1 MTQFTKSPGWQNFQ
15 KWFITAAGKLA
26 GNKFLLTIRD
36 TFVLVAAPTM
46 IAGFATMLQ
55 SVFLDPMNGLIF
67 WKKGLQLGRLI
78 SGSWSAWSKSGLYGG
93 LQNFANLVSLISRG
107 SLSIFSLLIAI
118 CFAYEVSTHYYP
130 KRSEHMTDIF
140 YAVGAYFIC
149 LPWNFN
155 YMLGHKTI
163 QIQNYVDTTFFG
175 TSGVFA
181 AVLIS
186 GIAVVVYNWTLNKN
200 WTIKLP
206 DSVPP
211 AVGKS
216 FESLIPGTLTMAV
229 FIALTG
235 LSTGLAHETLPALL
249 LTVLQKPALAVSKTD
264 FFAFFS
270 QISWSFL
277 FWFGIHPTS
286 IWGGIFGMTWN
297 INDTENMLGKAHHIY
312 STLFMNY
319 SVTAAGILTAAPLIA
334 LILFSKRAAVKKLI
348 KIAFMP
354 AVFNISEPIMFGLPI
369 VLNPIYFIPFVFAQ
383 PMSFYIAYF
392 FTKIGFIAPICNNV
406 PWTMPPIISGLLYT
420 GNIQGAIVQIVC
432 LAASVAL
439 YIPFVLIDNKVNA
452 DQIETDKMAAE
463 TGVDN

>member
-1 MTQFTKSPGWQNFQ
+1 MKDFTKTSGWQNFQ
-15 KWFITAAGKLA
+15 NNFIKYAGKLA

-46 IAGFATMLQ
+46 IAGFATMIQ
-55 SVFLDPMNGLIF
+55 NVFLDPMNGLIF
-67 WKKGLQLGRLI
+67 GKQGLQLGRLI
-78 SGSWSAWSKSGLYGG
+78 SGSWGAWAKSGLFGG
-93 LQNFANLVSLISRG
+93 LQTFANLVSLISRG
-107 SLSIFSLLIAI
+107 SLSIFSLLIAV
-118 CFAYEVSTHYYP
+118 CFAYEVSQHYFP
-130 KRSEHMTDIF
+130 ERTEHMTDVF
-140 YAVGAYFIC
+140 YALGAYFIC
-149 LPWNFN
+149 LPWNFK
-155 YMLGHKTI
+155 YMLGKKAI
-163 QIQNYVDTTFFG
+163 DVQNYVDTTYFG
-175 TSGVFA
+175 TTGVFA

-186 GIAVVVYNWTLNKN
+186 GVAVVIYNWVLRKN

-216 FESLIPGTLTMAV
+216 FESLLPGTITMAF
-229 FIALTG
+229 FIAVTG
-235 LSTGLAHETLPALL
+235 ICTSFAHQTFPALL
-249 LTVLQKPALAVSKTD
+249 LTILQKPALAISKTQ

-297 INDTENMLGKAHHIY
+297 INDTENMLGQAHHIF

-319 SVTAAGILTAAPLIA
+319 SVTAAGILTVAPIVA
-334 LILFSKRAAVKKLI
+334 LMLFSKRPAVKKLV
-348 KIAFMP
+348 KIAFLP

-383 PMSFYIAYF
+383 PMAFYIAYF
-392 FTKIGFIAPICNNV
+392 FTKIGFIGPICNNV
-406 PWTMPPIISGLLYT
+406 PWTMPTIISGILYT

-432 LAASVAL
+432 LAASIAL
-439 YIPFVLIDNKVNA
+439 YIPFVLIDNKVNKEVNEIDENMLEA
-452 DQIETDKMAAE
+452 DK
-463 TGVDN
+463 

>member
-1 MTQFTKSPGWQNFQ
+1 MKDVMKSSGWQNFQ
-15 KWFITAAGKLA
+15 NGFMNFAGKLA
-26 GNKFLLTIRD
+26 GNRFLLTIRD

-55 SVFLDPMNGLIF
+55 NVFLDPMNGLIF
-67 WKKGLQLGRLI
+67 GKQGLQLGRLI
-78 SGSWSAWSKSGLYGG
+78 SGSWSSWAQNSLYAG
-93 LQNFANLVSLISRG
+93 LQNFANLVSLIGRG

-118 CFAYEVSTHYYP
+118 CFAYEVSTHFYF
-130 KRSEHMTDIF
+130 KRGDYMTAIF

-149 LPWNFN
+149 LPWNFK
-155 YMLGHKTI
+155 YMLGKKTVD
-163 QIQNYVDTTFFG
+163 IQNYVDTSYFG
-175 TSGVFA
+175 TTGVFA
-181 AVLIS
+181 AVIIS
-186 GIAVVVYNWTLNKN
+186 GIAVVIYNWAVDKH

-216 FESLIPGTLTMAV
+216 FESLIPGTLTMAF
-229 FIALTG
+229 FIAVTG
-235 LSTGLAHETLPALL
+235 ICTSFAHQTLPELL
-249 LTVLQKPALAVSKTD
+249 LTILQKPALAVSKTS

-297 INDTENMLGKAHHIY
+297 INDTENMLGQAHHIF

-319 SVTAAGILTAAPLIA
+319 SVTAAGILTAAPIIA
-334 LILFSKRAAVKKLI
+334 LMIFSKRAAVKKLV
-348 KIAFMP
+348 KIALLP

-383 PMSFYIAYF
+383 PISFYIAYF

-406 PWTMPPIISGLLYT
+406 PWTMPPLISGLLYT
-420 GNIQGAIVQIVC
+420 GNIQGVIVQAIC
-432 LAASVAL
+432 LAVAVII

-452 DQIETDKMAAE
+452 DAIKADQMVA
-463 TGVDN
+463 DNQ